1 MMVRSKFKP
10 VLTVCMIVAAGY
22 ATYIPFEKIRAA
34 EAEAATQRSANNALL
49 SDELS
54 PVDESSSAAKSAS
67 LLLDGE
73 RTIDPLTNLNDKS
86 L

>member
-1 MMVRSKFKP
+1 MVRSKFKS
-10 VLTVCMIVAAGY
+10 VLTVCAICASGY
-22 ATYIPFEKIRAA
+22 ATYIPFEIIRAA
-34 EAEAATQRSANNALL
+34 EAETSMQRANNALL

-67 LLLDGE
+67 LDLSNE
-73 RTIDPLTNLNDKS
+73 RTIPPLTDLNDKS

>member
-1 MMVRSKFKP
+1 MVRSKLKP
-10 VLTVCMIVAAGY
+10 VFTVCMIVAAGY

-34 EAEAATQRSANNALL
+34 EAEAALQRSTNNALL
-49 SDELS
+49 SDDLS
-54 PVDESSSAAKSAS
+54 PVDESSSAAQSAS
-67 LLLDGE
+67 LELDGE